1 MQSIERTGR
10 RLEVVASAATPERAA
25 ALARRVEDRLRG
37 AAGVREAHLRRDQER
52 TALLLAWD
60 VPRLAALGADR
71 DRLEAQVREA
81 LEDQTAGRV
90 RIDGVD
96 PGIVVLPTEQDD
108 PALLPVVPVL
118 AKTDAKT
125 DGPGTLPLGALA
137 RLTPGVRPAAL
148 EREDGL
154 PTVRLAFDGGRGNRV
169 NRDPLELLRGLA
181 RAADEQVAPGGQAL
195 ELGRAFGQLRLA
207 LSLSLLLVFL
217 TVAALYESLHTPL
230 VVMTTVPVALGGALG
245 LLALAGQTL
254 NVFSF
259 LGLILLAGIVVN
271 NAIVLVH
278 RIEDHLR
285 AGEGLDRA
293 VREAGAERY
302 RPILMTTLATV
313 AGMLPLALLG
323 GEGVELRRSLA
334 LAVIGGMSLSTF
346 ASLLLVPVL
355 YRWTHRAR

>member
-1 MQSIERTGR
+1 MP
-10 RLEVVASAATPERAA
+10 L
-25 ALARRVEDRLRG
+25 RRVACCR
-37 AAGVREAHLRRDQER
+37 
-52 TALLLAWD
+52 
-60 VPRLAALGADR
+60 
-71 DRLEAQVREA
+71 
-81 LEDQTAGRV
+81 
-90 RIDGVD
+90 
-96 PGIVVLPTEQDD
+96 
-108 PALLPVVPVL
+108 
-118 AKTDAKT
+118 
-125 DGPGTLPLGALA
+125 
-137 RLTPGVRPAAL
+137 
-148 EREDGL
+148 
-154 PTVRLAFDGGRGNRV
+154 
-169 NRDPLELLRGLA
+169 
-181 RAADEQVAPGGQAL
+181 
-195 ELGRAFGQLRLA
+195 RLA

-217 TVAALYESLHTPL
+217 TVAALYESLVTPL

-254 NVFSF
+254 NVLSF

-285 AGEGLDRA
+285 AGSAVDEA
-293 VREAGAERY
+293 VRQAGAERY

-355 YRWTHRAR
+355 YRWSRRARQ